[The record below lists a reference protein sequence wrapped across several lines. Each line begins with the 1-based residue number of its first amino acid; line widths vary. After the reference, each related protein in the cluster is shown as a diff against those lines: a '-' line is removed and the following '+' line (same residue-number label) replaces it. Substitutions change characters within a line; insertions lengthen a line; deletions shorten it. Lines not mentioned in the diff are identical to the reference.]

1 MNENYNYKSF
11 RVELF
16 LYFLIDVE
24 MIELEAEW
32 SLELIIK
39 IDERNFKIFCLQL
52 ARERWR
58 IQSWVKKI

>member
-1 MNENYNYKSF
+1 
-11 RVELF
+11 
-16 LYFLIDVE
+16 

-32 SLELIIK
+32 LLELIIK

>member
-1 MNENYNYKSF
+1 
-11 RVELF
+11 
-16 LYFLIDVE
+16 

-52 ARERWR
+52 ARERDVGFNFGLKKYKTGNFR
-58 IQSWVKKI
+58 IKIV